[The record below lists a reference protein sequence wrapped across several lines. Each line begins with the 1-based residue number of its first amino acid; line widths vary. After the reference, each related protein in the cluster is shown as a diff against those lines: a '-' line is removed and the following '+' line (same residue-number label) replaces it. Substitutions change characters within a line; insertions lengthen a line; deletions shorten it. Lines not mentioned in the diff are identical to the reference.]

1 MTASAGNLDGLQNYG
16 FTIGQFA
23 ALTAQSG
30 TAAPSGD
37 TDQLLTLTATATGA
51 SFNQGGAAQYATT
64 ATLAIVGVNDAAGTV
79 QISSYDAGANYLGT
93 LNYSV
98 VGFSA
103 NALLVSFYPPGTVAF
118 DVLANNFADL
128 DPVIAAIA
136 VAPLAAG
143 TGITFAAD
151 GTFAGGGPCFA
162 AGTRIRTARGDIAVE
177 DLRPGARILSARS
190 GRWVRMTWLGRR
202 TLDAARHPRPADV
215 APVRIRADA
224 FGPGQ
229 PARDL
234 LLSPDHAVFADGV
247 LVPVRHLLNG
257 ATIVQEPAR
266 RITYFHVELEAH
278 DVLFAEGLPAE
289 SYLDTGNRGAFD
301 NAPGAVT
308 LTADFARRAWA
319 AQGCAP
325 LLTGGRMVEDL
336 VARLTARAAT
346 LGWRRSGVPSVE
358 VRAGGRPLATVW
370 RGPHCRIALPAGV
383 GVLRL
388 GARARLPGG
397 SMQPAGVALTDLRL
411 DRAPVA
417 TACFLDGWRA
427 AEGEARWIDGE
438 ARLAAAGA
446 RELTFT
452 LAAAEAFWEPPSSAA
467 AA

>member
-1 MTASAGNLDGLQNYG
+1 MTASAGSLDGLLNYG
-16 FTIGQFA
+16 FAISQFA

-30 TAAPSGD
+30 TATSSGD
-37 TDQLLTLTATATGA
+37 TDQLLTLTAAATGA
-51 SFNQGGAAQYATT
+51 SFDQGGAAQYATT

-79 QISSYDAGANYLGT
+79 QIASYDAGANYLGT
-93 LNYSV
+93 LTYSV
-98 VGFSA
+98 AGFSA

-128 DPVIAAIA
+128 NPVIAAIA

-162 AGTRIRTARGDIAVE
+162 AGTRIRTASGDLAVE
-177 DLRPGARILSARS
+177 DLRPGARILSART
-190 GRWVRMTWLGRR
+190 GRWLRMTWLGRR

-215 APVRIRADA
+215 APVRIRAHA
-224 FGPGQ
+224 FVPGQ

-234 LLSPDHAVFADGV
+234 RLSPDHAVFADGV
-247 LVPVRHLLNG
+247 LIPVRHLLNG
-257 ATIVQEPAR
+257 ATIVQEPAA

-319 AQGCAP
+319 ARGCAP

-336 VARLTARAAT
+336 VARLTARAVA

-358 VRAGGRPLATVW
+358 IYAAGRRLAAAW
-370 RGPHCRIALPAGV
+370 RGPHCRAELPAAART
-383 GVLRL
+383 LRL
-388 GARARLPGG
+388 RARTGG
-397 SMQPAGVALTDLRL
+397 AAGRLRPVGVALAEVRL
-411 DRAPVA
+411 DRAPVPA
-417 TACFLDGWRA
+417 AGFLDGWGA
-427 AEGEARWIDGE
+427 AEGEGRWIDGE
-438 ARLAAAGA
+438 ARLATGGA

-452 LAAAEAFWEPPSSAA
+452 LTLAEAFWEPPSSAA